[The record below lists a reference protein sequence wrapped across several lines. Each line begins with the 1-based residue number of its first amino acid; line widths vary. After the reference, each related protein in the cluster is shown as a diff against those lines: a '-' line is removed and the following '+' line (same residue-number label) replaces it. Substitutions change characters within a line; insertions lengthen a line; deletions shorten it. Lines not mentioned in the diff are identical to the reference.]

1 MKNSIMTHALV
12 EFFRSEGQINYKLH
26 PGVIDCVSNTVL
38 EVIQGE
44 LELPMK
50 IRA

>member
-1 MKNSIMTHALV
+1 MPSLS
-12 EFFRSEGQINYKLH
+12 FFRSEGQINHILD

>member
-1 MKNSIMTHALV
+1 MTHVLV
-12 EFFRSEGQINYKLH
+12 EFFLLQRATNYILH

-44 LELPMK
+44 SELPMK